1 MDAQFCY
8 LILRQRN
15 GGNAMAFGERL
26 QEVRKRSGLTQ
37 EEFAEQLQVSRQSV
51 SRWESGRGYPEM
63 EKIIFICNR
72 YGVTMD
78 ELFKEEVPTPGEPPV
93 EAPLLSARTLG
104 SELSNLYA
112 NLSPYNKSIG
122 IMLLTV
128 IAMIGPA
135 YVYCM
140 RSLKGGADEMMT
152 IIWIAAIIIFGIAEA
167 ATAGLVSI
175 WFVVGAVA
183 ALVATE
189 LGAALWLQ
197 FAVFLIV
204 SILALIA
211 TRPLA
216 RKMLDKTIVPTNA
229 DRVLHHEAKVT
240 ETVDNENATGA
251 VYIDGKTWTALWG
264 DRIFEK
270 CGIRRDEGG
279 DGGKTLEIRGKRR
292 LSARDGGANYQQS

>member
-1 MDAQFCY
+1 
-8 LILRQRN
+8 
-15 GGNAMAFGERL
+15 MAFGDRL

-51 SRWESGRGYPEM
+51 SRWESGRSYPEM
-63 EKIIFICNR
+63 EKIIFICKR

-78 ELFKEEVPTPGEPPV
+78 ELFEEEVPAPGEPP
-93 EAPLLSARTLG
+93 EETPRLSARTLS
-104 SELSNLYA
+104 SELMSLYA

-216 RKMLDKTIVPTNA
+216 RKMLDKTIVP
-229 DRVLHHEAKVT
+229 DRKSVV
-240 ETVDNENATGA
+240 
-251 VYIDGKTWTALWG
+251 
-264 DRIFEK
+264 
-270 CGIRRDEGG
+270 
-279 DGGKTLEIRGKRR
+279 
-292 LSARDGGANYQQS
+292 

>member
-1 MDAQFCY
+1 MS
-8 LILRQRN
+8 
-15 GGNAMAFGERL
+15 FGDRL

-51 SRWESGRGYPEM
+51 SRWESSRGYPEM

-72 YGVTMD
+72 YGTTMN
-78 ELFKEEVPTPGEPPV
+78 ELFEQEVPARGEPPQ
-93 EAPLLSARTLG
+93 ETPKLSARTLS
-104 SELSNLYA
+104 SEIANLYA

-128 IAMIGPA
+128 IVMLGPA

-152 IIWIAAIIIFGIAEA
+152 IIWIAAIIVFGIAEA

-175 WFVVGAVA
+175 WFVAGAVA
-183 ALVATE
+183 ALIVTE

-197 FAVFLIV
+197 FAVFLAV

-229 DRVLHHEAKVT
+229 DRVLRREAKVT
-240 ETVDNENATGA
+240 ETVDNENAAGA
-251 VYIDGKTWTALWG
+251 VYIDGKTW
-264 DRIFEK
+264 
-270 CGIRRDEGG
+270 
-279 DGGKTLEIRGKRR
+279 
-292 LSARDGGANYQQS
+292 SARSENGSIIEKGKMVKVIRMEGVKLYVREIKERE

>member
-1 MDAQFCY
+1 
-8 LILRQRN
+8 
-15 GGNAMAFGERL
+15 MAFGERL

-78 ELFKEEVPTPGEPPV
+78 GLFKEEVPTPGEPPV

-167 ATAGLVSI
+167 ATA
-175 WFVVGAVA
+175 
-183 ALVATE
+183 
-189 LGAALWLQ
+189 ALWLQ
-197 FAVFLIV
+197 FAVFLVV

-251 VYIDGKTWTALWG
+251 VYIDGKTWTARSEDG
-264 DRIFEK
+264 NIIPKGKMARIVRMEGVK
-270 CGIRRDEGG
+270 LYVRESKEPSERRE
-279 DGGKTLEIRGKRR
+279 
-292 LSARDGGANYQQS
+292 

>member
-1 MDAQFCY
+1 
-8 LILRQRN
+8 
-15 GGNAMAFGERL
+15 MAFGDRL
-26 QEVRKRSGLTQ
+26 QDVRKRSGLTQ

-51 SRWESGRGYPEM
+51 SRWESNRGYPEM

-72 YGVTMD
+72 YGATMD
-78 ELFKEEVPTPGEPPV
+78 ELFAEEVPAPGEPPQ
-93 EAPLLSARTLG
+93 ETPRLSTRTLS
-104 SELSNLYA
+104 SELASLYA

-128 IAMIGPA
+128 IMMLGPA

-152 IIWIAAIIIFGIAEA
+152 IIWIAAIIVFGIAEA

-175 WFVVGAVA
+175 WFVAGAVA
-183 ALVATE
+183 ALIVTE
-189 LGAALWLQ
+189 LGAVLWLQ
-197 FAVFLIV
+197 FAVFLAV

-229 DRVLHHEAKVT
+229 DRVLHHKAKVT
-240 ETVDNENATGA
+240 ETVDNENAAGA
-251 VYIDGKTWTALWG
+251 VYIDGKTW
-264 DRIFEK
+264 
-270 CGIRRDEGG
+270 
-279 DGGKTLEIRGKRR
+279 
-292 LSARDGGANYQQS
+292 SARSENGSIIEKGRMVKIIRMEGVKLYVREIEESE

>member
-1 MDAQFCY
+1 
-8 LILRQRN
+8 
-15 GGNAMAFGERL
+15 MAFGERL

-37 EEFAEQLQVSRQSV
+37 EEFAEQLQV

-167 ATAGLVSI
+167 AT
-175 WFVVGAVA
+175 
-183 ALVATE
+183 E

-197 FAVFLIV
+197 FAVFLVV

-251 VYIDGKTWTALWG
+251 VYIDGKTWTARSEDG
-264 DRIFEK
+264 NIIPKGKMARIVRMEGVK
-270 CGIRRDEGG
+270 LYVRESKETERRE
-279 DGGKTLEIRGKRR
+279 
-292 LSARDGGANYQQS
+292 

>member
-1 MDAQFCY
+1 
-8 LILRQRN
+8 
-15 GGNAMAFGERL
+15 MAFGERL

-183 ALVATE
+183 ALVAT
-189 LGAALWLQ
+189 GAGRG
-197 FAVFLIV
+197 AVAAIRGFPDRIH
-204 SILALIA
+204 SALIA

-229 DRVLHHEAKVT
+229 DRVLRHEAKVT

-251 VYIDGKTWTALWG
+251 VYIDGKTWTARSEDG
-264 DRIFEK
+264 NIIPKGKMARIVRMEGVK
-270 CGIRRDEGG
+270 LYVRESKEPSERRE
-279 DGGKTLEIRGKRR
+279 
-292 LSARDGGANYQQS
+292 

>member
-1 MDAQFCY
+1 
-8 LILRQRN
+8 
-15 GGNAMAFGERL
+15 MAFGERL

-51 SRWESGRGYPEM
+51 SRWESSRGYPEM

-78 ELFKEEVPTPGEPPV
+78 ELFEEEVPTHGEPPA
-93 EAPLLSARTLG
+93 ETPKLSARTLT
-104 SELSNLYA
+104 SEIASLYA

-128 IAMIGPA
+128 IAMMGPA

-152 IIWIAAIIIFGIAEA
+152 IIWIAAVIIFGIAEA

-175 WFVVGAVA
+175 WFVAGAVA
-183 ALVATE
+183 ALIVTE
-189 LGAALWLQ
+189 LGASLLIQ
-197 FAVFLIV
+197 FAVFLVV

-216 RKMLDKTIVPTNA
+216 KKMLDKTIVPTNA
-229 DRVLHHEAKVT
+229 DRVLHRKAKVT
-240 ETVDNENATGA
+240 ETVDNENAAGA
-251 VYIDGKTWTALWG
+251 VYIDGKMWTARSDSG
-264 DRIFEK
+264 AIIEK
-270 CGIRRDEGG
+270 GKMAEIVRMEGVKLYVREAKEPNERRE
-279 DGGKTLEIRGKRR
+279 
-292 LSARDGGANYQQS
+292 

>member
-1 MDAQFCY
+1 
-8 LILRQRN
+8 
-15 GGNAMAFGERL
+15 MAFGERL

-229 DRVLHHEAKVT
+229 DRVLHHTAKVT
-240 ETVDNENATGA
+240 ETIDNTIPSGE
-251 VYIDGKTWTALWG
+251 VYIDGKTWTARSESGAVIAPETLV
-264 DRIFEK
+264 K
-270 CGIRRDEGG
+270 VIRLEGVKLYV
-279 DGGKTLEIRGKRR
+279 DVPH
-292 LSARDGGANYQQS
+292 NV